1 MSDFKTKRASLE
13 AYLREQVIG
22 PGAGRNRVV
31 RTNKDTDFSFLN
43 QNYSGNS
50 EEALRVVPCIYY
62 SSGILFPNKGKRKN
76 EDRNTDEIL
85 KESYVNAEDETYV
98 NADEETDEINNLE
111 ERKLSEGDNGIQ
123 MDQMF
128 PKVMGLTFCM
138 KTDNLKKE
146 GFEILLSGRHYKRV
160 TDDDVRNFGVR
171 IELCKEDFV
180 KVLTTITGDFGN
192 LGTYFK
198 IEEKGIFSFIK
209 QHSNYPVINLVDSS
223 GAPILNSQ
231 GKQKQRVENILNHA
245 SSQLGI
251 QFYHEHLILFP
262 PDFGQKGVVTVD
274 SLFKYISNQL
284 LKFCVDSNEREIF
297 YAASQQLEKYQ
308 NILSHLSDAHEIV
321 TGRYGVWEAKTK
333 TKKIKVSSL
342 ELGDSIKKVFVS
354 DKLYEANFI
363 DEENN
368 AISTLL
374 DLIKVDLNEA
384 QKAALSINLQ
394 LSKDT
399 RANNDLIYCKIQV
412 LNSSSDFIETDQGYF
427 SMATEGV
434 NERSFFGVE
443 CKVISNNLEAYN
455 ERSVDTAVD
464 DNEGAA
470 IRFLYREMKDY
481 GIGHG
486 CSVSWGDGFVKT
498 EYMPF
503 CDTPDVDP
511 TPRDTS
517 KNPVDGNAPEFFNN
531 AKVQQIKYLSTLSD
545 ASDLEIIEGL
555 NEFVEAYNK
564 WILIKQTFVNG
575 LFKTNEKE
583 IANAELAKCKQDYE
597 RLKHNVEKYLK
608 DGSDNLRKFRLMN
621 TSMFI
626 QMWHGK
632 YADKDVVKYLI
643 KEKEFTGF
651 NAIFYKV
658 KCNDDIFKTGV
669 SAGWRAFQLAF
680 ILLNLDGIFDDVHT
694 NEKRNDLVDLVW
706 FPTGGGKTEA
716 YLGLIALTILHR
728 RMDHCVTG
736 GGTAAIMR
744 YTLRL
749 LTLQQF
755 QRASK
760 LIIALEIMRR
770 GSVSFGQQLGDEPIR
785 IGLYVGDNQL
795 PNKTADLIDEFKKLN
810 ENKSSKIPFDKC
822 VCCGEPIK
830 GLATILPERDNN
842 YNHDIGRLEC
852 SNSKCA
858 MKKPTVFQEGSRPDM
873 GVFPFLLSDEAI
885 YHHPPA
891 LLFGTVDKFAQLAHK
906 IDNTDGGRKNDSRRL
921 FGRGNWENYKPKQG
935 YLPPDLI
942 IQDELHLL
950 LGPLGTGVALFES
963 AFEQLC
969 TRTDGTKPK
978 VISSTATTRNTR
990 LQIEALFNKNVSIF
1004 PKPGIDC
1011 DDSFFGIY
1019 ERVYKEE
1026 YKKGYKYTS
1035 KRRYIGILPTG
1046 RTHVWMQM
1054 RIDALCLAHRALF
1067 ELEHHKSDTITPNFT
1082 NELVRA
1088 QNYYHTVVS
1097 YFNSVKEV
1105 GRTQAQVQTY
1115 ILKETRK
1122 VLNRSMRSQKLLKS
1136 IYAFKEELVEAELT
1150 GRLTGEEVKESLSR
1164 VESNWCPNRFPI
1176 YKVDENGDYIL
1187 KDTGDKIIERRYN
1200 IVPEFVVATN
1210 MISVGLDVS
1219 RFNTIVMNSMP
1230 RNTAEYIQASSRV
1243 ARNDLGIV
1251 LTIHHPFRARDLS
1264 HYEKF
1269 IEFHEKMYSYVEPI
1283 SITPF
1288 TKKAVDKFMPLYIA
1302 TIVRHFCDG
1311 FANRKTANNITQ
1323 TDVVP
1328 IVHRCVAYF
1337 EFRQKRIVDHPV
1349 KAIREL
1355 LSESDLNYI
1364 NKWVELA
1371 INSWLFGKDKASTDN
1386 LELVFK
1392 NANVGRADGEADLYS
1407 PLNNL
1412 NIKEHQQKWQVA
1424 MSLRN
1429 IEPTAVIHINQF

>member
-1 MSDFKTKRASLE
+1 MPFIMSDVKTKRASLE
-13 AYLREQVIG
+13 KYLREQVIG

-31 RTNKDTDFSFLN
+31 RTNKNIDFSFLN
-43 QNYSGNS
+43 QSNYYNN
-50 EEALRVVPCIYY
+50 EEALTVVPGVYY
-62 SSGILFPNKGKRKN
+62 SSGILFPNKGRKEAPN
-76 EDRNTDEIL
+76 ETPNNSIDEADYNAISEIDDDTDDN
-85 KESYVNAEDETYV
+85 NA
-98 NADEETDEINNLE
+98 LE
-111 ERKLSEGDNGIQ
+111 ERNLFENVDGLQ
-123 MDQMF
+123 MNQMF
-128 PKVMGLTFCM
+128 PNTMGLTFCM
-138 KTDNLKKE
+138 KADNLMEE
-146 GFEILLSGRHYKRV
+146 GFEIVLSGRNYTRV
-160 TDDDVRNFGVR
+160 PDNDIGNFGVHM
-171 IELCKEDFV
+171 ELSKDEFIV
-180 KVLTTITGDFGN
+180 VLNTALGDFGN
-192 LGTYFK
+192 LGSFFK
-198 IEEKGIFSFIK
+198 IEEIGTICFLK
-209 QHSNYPVINLVDSS
+209 QYLNYPVINVLDNE
-223 GAPILNSQ
+223 GRPILNAQ
-231 GKQKQRVENILNHA
+231 GKPKQRVENIINLV
-245 SSQLGI
+245 SSKLGG
-251 QFYHEHLILFP
+251 QFYQDNLSLFP
-262 PDFGQKGVVTVD
+262 PGWGKSGVVTID

-284 LKFCVDSNEREIF
+284 LKFCVNPNEREIL

-308 NILSHLSDAHEIV
+308 NIFSHLNDAHEV
-321 TGRYGVWEAKTK
+321 FSGRYGVWEAKTINR
-333 TKKIKVSSL
+333 KIKVIGL
-342 ELGDSIKKVFVS
+342 ELTDSIKKVFIGN
-354 DKLYEANFI
+354 KLEGSNFF
-363 DEENN
+363 DEDNN
-368 AISTLL
+368 SISSLK
-374 DLIKVDLNEA
+374 DLIKVDLNDA
-384 QKAALSINLQ
+384 QKASLSINLQ

-399 RANNDLIYCKIQV
+399 RANNDLVYCKIQV
-412 LNSSSDFIETDQGYF
+412 LNTSSEFIEIDQKYF

-443 CKVISNNLEAYN
+443 CKVVSNLLEAYN
-455 ERSVDTAVD
+455 EKSVDTSVD
-464 DNEGAA
+464 DREGAA

-517 KNPVDGNAPEFFNN
+517 QKPIDGNAPEFLNN

-545 ASDLEIIEGL
+545 ASDQEIIDGL
-555 NEFVEAYNK
+555 TEFVEAYYK
-564 WILIKQTFVNG
+564 WISIKQTYVNG
-575 LFKTNEKE
+575 LVKTNEKE
-583 IANAELAKCKQDYE
+583 IANTELAKCKQDYE
-597 RLKHNVEKYLK
+597 RLKNNVDTYLIG
-608 DGSDNLRKFRLMN
+608 GSDNLKKFRLMN

-632 YADKDVVKYLI
+632 YAGKEDIKVKM
-643 KEKEFTGF
+643 ENDSFSGF
-651 NAIFYKV
+651 NADFYKT
-658 KCNDDIFKTGV
+658 CNDDVFQKNIP
-669 SAGWRAFQLAF
+669 SGWRAFQLAF
-680 ILLNLDGIFDDVHT
+680 ILLNLDGILDDNSK
-694 NEKRNDLVDLVW
+694 NEKRNELVDLVW

-716 YLGLIALTILHR
+716 YLGLISLTILHR
-728 RMDHCVTG
+728 RMNHAEKG

-760 LIIALEIMRR
+760 LIIALELMRR
-770 GSVSFGQQLGDEPIR
+770 GHKSFGQELGDEPIR

-795 PNKTADLIDEFKKLN
+795 PNKTTDLINEFKKLN
-810 ENKSSKIPFDKC
+810 ENKSSKVPLDKC
-822 VCCGEPIK
+822 VCCGEPII
-830 GLATILPERDNN
+830 GLETILAERDNN
-842 YNHDIGRLEC
+842 FNHDIGRLEC

-858 MKKPTVFQEGSRPDM
+858 MTIPTFFQEVSRPDM
-873 GVFPFLLSDEAI
+873 GFFPFLLSDEAI

-906 IDNTDGGRKNDSRRL
+906 IDNTDGGRKKDSRRL

-969 TRTDGTKPK
+969 TREDGTKPK

-1011 DDSFFGIY
+1011 DDSFFGMY
-1019 ERVYKEE
+1019 EREYKAE
-1026 YKKGYKYTS
+1026 YKKGFKYAS

-1046 RTHVWMQM
+1046 RTQVWMQM

-1067 ELEHHKSDTITPNFT
+1067 ELEHHKSETINPNFT
-1082 NELVRA
+1082 NELIRA

-1122 VLNRSMRSQKLLKS
+1122 LLNRSMRSQRLLKS
-1136 IYAFKEELVEAELT
+1136 FYAFKEELVEAELT

-1164 VESNWCPNRFPI
+1164 VESNWSANRFPI
-1176 YKVDENGDYIL
+1176 YKVDKNGDFIL
-1187 KDTGDKIIERRYN
+1187 KDNGDKIIERRYN

-1269 IEFHEKMYSYVEPI
+1269 LEFHEKMYSYVEPI

-1288 TKKAVDKFMPLYIA
+1288 TKKAVDKFLPLYVA
-1302 TIVRHFCDG
+1302 TIVRHFCEG
-1311 FANRKTANNITQ
+1311 FANRNTANDISQN
-1323 TDVVP
+1323 DVVN
-1328 IVHRCVAYF
+1328 IINRCMSYF
-1337 EFRQKRIVDHPV
+1337 ILRQIRLAHHPD

-1364 NKWVELA
+1364 SRWIESS
-1371 INSWLFGKDKASTDN
+1371 IQSWLLGKVQASTDD

-1392 NANVGRADGEADLYS
+1392 NANVGRADGEVDLYS

-1412 NIKEHQQKWQVA
+1412 NIKEYQQKWQVA

-1429 IEPTAVIHINQF
+1429 IEPTAVIHINNF

>member
-1 MSDFKTKRASLE
+1 MSDIKTKRASLE

-31 RTNKDTDFSFLN
+31 RTNIDTDFSFLN
-43 QNYSGNS
+43 QNYSGNN
-50 EEALRVVPCIYY
+50 EEALTVVPGVYY
-62 SSGILFPNKGKRKN
+62 SSGILFPNKGKRKK
-76 EDRNTDEIL
+76 EDRNTDEII
-85 KESYVNAEDETYV
+85 KETDINTDDETDV
-98 NADEETDEINNLE
+98 NADEEIDENNNLE
-111 ERKLSEGDNGIQ
+111 ERKLSEDDNGIQ
-123 MDQMF
+123 MDQRF
-128 PKVMGLTFCM
+128 PKTMGLTFCM
-138 KTDNLKKE
+138 KADNLKKE
-146 GFEILLSGRHYKRV
+146 GFEIVLSGRHYKRV
-160 TDDDVRNFGVR
+160 PDDDVKNFGVR
-171 IELCKEDFV
+171 IELPNEDFIE
-180 KVLTTITGDFGN
+180 VLTTIVGDFGN

-198 IEEKGIFSFIK
+198 IEEKGNFSFVK
-209 QHSNYPVINLVDSS
+209 QHTNYPVINLVDSS
-223 GAPILNSQ
+223 NNPILNSQ
-231 GKQKQRVENILNHA
+231 GKQKQRVENILNLA
-245 SSQLGI
+245 SSKLGN
-251 QFYHEHLILFP
+251 QFYQNHLNLFP

-274 SLFKYISNQL
+274 SLLKHIKNQL
-284 LKFCVDSNEREIF
+284 LKFCVDSNERVIL

-308 NILSHLSDAHEIV
+308 NILSHLSDAHKIV
-321 TGRYGVWEAKTK
+321 TGRYGVWEAKTI
-333 TKKIKVSSL
+333 TKKIKVRSL
-342 ELGDSIKKVFVS
+342 ELGNSIKKVFIS
-354 DKLYEANFI
+354 DKLYEANFF
-363 DEENN
+363 DEGNN
-368 AISTLL
+368 VISTLL
-374 DLIKVDLNEA
+374 DLIKVDLNDGE
-384 QKAALSINLQ
+384 KAALSINLQ

-399 RANNDLIYCKIQV
+399 RVNNDLVYCKIQV
-412 LNSSSDFIETDQGYF
+412 LNSSSDFIETDQRYF

-434 NERSFFGVE
+434 NERSFFGLE
-443 CKVISNNLEAYN
+443 CKVHSNVLEAYN
-455 ERSVDTAVD
+455 ERSLDTAVD
-464 DNEGAA
+464 DSEGAA

-517 KNPVDGNAPEFFNN
+517 QKQVDGNAPEFLNN

-545 ASDLEIIEGL
+545 ASDQVIIDGL
-555 NEFVEAYNK
+555 KEFVEAYNK
-564 WILIKQTFVNG
+564 WISIKQTYVNE
-575 LFKTNEKE
+575 LIKTSEKE
-583 IANAELAKCKQDYE
+583 IANTELAKCRHDYE
-597 RLKHNVEKYLK
+597 RLKNNVDTYLIE
-608 DGSDNLRKFRLMN
+608 GSDNLKKFRLMN

-632 YADKDVVKYLI
+632 YAGKEDIKVKMEKDS
-643 KEKEFTGF
+643 FCGF
-651 NAIFYKV
+651 DADFYKT
-658 KCNDDIFKTGV
+658 CNDDIFQKNIP
-669 SAGWRAFQLAF
+669 SGWRAFQLAF
-680 ILLNLDGIFDDVHT
+680 ILLNLDGIFDDNSK
-694 NEKRNDLVDLVW
+694 NEKRNELVDLVW

-716 YLGLIALTILHR
+716 YLGLISLTILHR
-728 RMDHCVTG
+728 RMNYAEKG

-760 LIIALEIMRR
+760 LIIALELMRR
-770 GSVSFGQQLGDEPIR
+770 GHRSFGQELGDEPIR

-795 PNKTADLIDEFKKLN
+795 PNKTANLIDEFKKLN
-810 ENKSSKIPFDKC
+810 EKKSSKVPFDKC
-822 VCCGEPIK
+822 VCCGEPII
-830 GLATILPERDNN
+830 GLDTTLAERNN
-842 YNHDIGRLEC
+842 NFNHDIGRLEC

-858 MKKPTVFQEGSRPDM
+858 MKIPTVFQEVSRPDM
-873 GVFPFLLSDEAI
+873 GFFPFLLSDEAI

-906 IDNTDGGRKNDSRRL
+906 IDSTDEGRKKDSRRL
-921 FGRGNWENYKPKQG
+921 FGRGNWENYKPNQG

-1011 DDSFFGIY
+1011 DDSFFGMY
-1019 ERVYKEE
+1019 EREYKAEF
-1026 YKKGYKYTS
+1026 KKGYKYTS

-1046 RTHVWMQM
+1046 RTQVWMQM

-1067 ELEHHKSDTITPNFT
+1067 ELEHHKSDTITPNYT
-1082 NELVRA
+1082 NELARA

-1164 VESNWCPNRFPI
+1164 VESNWSTNRFPI
-1176 YKVDENGDYIL
+1176 YKVDENGNFIL
-1187 KDTGDKIIERRYN
+1187 KDNGDKIIERRYN

-1210 MISVGLDVS
+1210 MISVGLDVG

-1288 TKKAVDKFMPLYIA
+1288 TKKAVDKFMPLYVA
-1302 TIVRHFCDG
+1302 TIVRHFCEG
-1311 FANRKTANNITQ
+1311 FANRNTANDITQ
-1323 TDVVP
+1323 NDVVN
-1328 IVHRCVAYF
+1328 IINRCISYF
-1337 EFRQKRIVDHPV
+1337 ISRQIRLANHPD

-1355 LSESDLNYI
+1355 LSGSDLNYI
-1364 NKWVELA
+1364 RRWIESS
-1371 INSWLFGKDKASTDN
+1371 INDWLLGKNKASTDD

-1392 NANVGRADGEADLYS
+1392 NANLGRADGEADLYS

-1412 NIKEHQQKWQVA
+1412 NIKEYQQKWQVA

>member
-1 MSDFKTKRASLE
+1 MSDIKTKTASLE
-13 AYLREQVIG
+13 TYLREQVIG
-22 PGAGRNRVV
+22 PGAGRNRVI
-31 RTNKDTDFSFLN
+31 RTNKDRDLSFLN
-43 QNYSGNS
+43 QNYYFNS
-50 EEALRVVPCIYY
+50 EEVLTVVPGVYY
-62 SSGILFPNKGKRKN
+62 SSGILFPNKGKRKK
-76 EDRNTDEIL
+76 EEKNTGENL
-85 KESYVNAEDETYV
+85 KENDENNEDETFV
-98 NADEETDEINNLE
+98 NADEENDENNNLE
-111 ERKLSEGDNGIQ
+111 ERKLSEVEYGIQ
-123 MDQMF
+123 LDQMF
-128 PKVMGLTFCM
+128 PKAMGLTFCM
-138 KTDNLKKE
+138 KAENLKKE
-146 GFEILLSGRHYKRV
+146 GFEIELSGRHYKRV
-160 TDDDVRNFGVR
+160 PDDDVKNFGVR
-171 IELCKEDFV
+171 LELSNEDFIE
-180 KVLTTITGDFGN
+180 VLDTAVGDFGN
-192 LGTYFK
+192 LANYFK
-198 IEEKGIFSFIK
+198 LEEKGIISFVK
-209 QHSNYPVINLVDSS
+209 QYSNYPVINLVDSS
-223 GAPILNSQ
+223 GNPILDSQ
-231 GKQKQRVENILNHA
+231 GKQKKRVENILNLA
-245 SSQLGI
+245 SSKLGN
-251 QFYHEHLILFP
+251 QFYENHLNLFP
-262 PDFGQKGVVTVD
+262 PDFGQKGVITVD
-274 SLFKYISNQL
+274 SLFKHISNQL
-284 LKFCVDSNEREIF
+284 LKFCVDSNERVIL
-297 YAASQQLEKYQ
+297 YAASQQLERYQ

-321 TGRYGVWEAKTK
+321 TGRYGVWEAKTI
-333 TKKIKVSSL
+333 TKKIKVRNL
-342 ELGDSIKKVFVS
+342 ELGDSIKKVFIS
-354 DKLYEANFI
+354 DKLHEATFS
-363 DEENN
+363 DEKNN
-368 AISTLL
+368 AFPTLL
-374 DLIKVDLNEA
+374 DLIKVDLNDGE
-384 QKAALSINLQ
+384 KAALSINLQ

-399 RANNDLIYCKIQV
+399 RVNNNFVYCKIQV
-412 LNSSSDFIETDQGYF
+412 LNSSSDFIETNKNYF

-434 NERSFFGVE
+434 NERSFFGIE
-443 CKVISNNLEAYN
+443 CKVNSNILEAYN
-455 ERSVDTAVD
+455 ERILDTAID
-464 DNEGAA
+464 DSEGAA

-486 CSVSWGDGFVKT
+486 CSVSWGNGFVKT

-517 KNPVDGNAPEFFNN
+517 QEQFNGKAPEFLNN

-545 ASDLEIIEGL
+545 ASDQVIIDGL
-555 NEFVEAYNK
+555 KEFVEAYNK
-564 WILIKQTFVNG
+564 WIFIKQTYVNG
-575 LFKTNEKE
+575 LINSNEKH
-583 IANAELAKCKQDYE
+583 IANAELAKCRDDYE
-597 RLKHNVEKYLK
+597 RLKNNVDKYLVE
-608 DGSDNLRKFRLMN
+608 GSDNLKKFRLMN

-632 YADKDVVKYLI
+632 YAGKEEI
-643 KEKEFTGF
+643 KIKMENDSFCGF
-651 NAIFYKV
+651 DADFYKT
-658 KCNDDIFKTGV
+658 CNDDIFQKNIP
-669 SAGWRAFQLAF
+669 SGWRAFQLAF
-680 ILLNLDGIFDDVHT
+680 ILLNLDGIFDDNSK
-694 NEKRNDLVDLVW
+694 NEKRNELVDLVW

-716 YLGLIALTILHR
+716 YLGLISLTILHR
-728 RMDHCVTG
+728 RMNYAEKG

-760 LIIALEIMRR
+760 LIVALELMRR
-770 GSVSFGQQLGDEPIR
+770 GHKSFGQELGDEPIR

-795 PNKTADLIDEFKKLN
+795 PNKTSDLIDEFKKLN

-822 VCCGEPIK
+822 VCCGEPII
-830 GLATILPERDNN
+830 GLETILAERNNN

-852 SNSKCA
+852 SNNKCS
-858 MKKPTVFQEGSRPDM
+858 MKIPNVFQEVSRPDM
-873 GVFPFLLSDEAI
+873 GFFPFLLSDEAI

-906 IDNTDGGRKNDSRRL
+906 IDNTDGGRKKDSRRL
-921 FGRGNWENYKPKQG
+921 FGRGNWENYKPYEG

-969 TRTDGTKPK
+969 TREDGTKPK

-1011 DDSFFGIY
+1011 DDSFFGMY
-1019 ERVYKEE
+1019 ERE
-1026 YKKGYKYTS
+1026 YKAEFKNGYKYTS

-1046 RTHVWMQM
+1046 RTQVWMQM

-1082 NELVRA
+1082 NELSIA

-1122 VLNRSMRSQKLLKS
+1122 VLNRSMRSQKMLKS
-1136 IYAFKEELVEAELT
+1136 IFAFKEELVEAELT
-1150 GRLTGEEVKESLSR
+1150 GRLTGEEVKDSLSR
-1164 VESNWCPNRFPI
+1164 VERNWSSDRFPI
-1176 YKVDENGDYIL
+1176 YKVDENGDFIL
-1187 KDTGDKIIERRYN
+1187 NDNGDKIIERKYN
-1200 IVPEFVVATN
+1200 VVPEFVVATN

-1243 ARNDLGIV
+1243 ARNDLGLV

-1288 TKKAVDKFMPLYIA
+1288 TKKAVDKFMPLYVA
-1302 TIVRHFCDG
+1302 TIVRHFCTG
-1311 FANRKTANNITQ
+1311 FANRNTANDITQ
-1323 TDVVP
+1323 TD
-1328 IVHRCVAYF
+1328 IVNIINRCMSYF
-1337 EFRQKRIVDHPV
+1337 ISRQIRLSNHPD

-1355 LSESDLNYI
+1355 LSETDLNYI
-1364 NKWVELA
+1364 SRWIESS
-1371 INSWLFGKDKASTDN
+1371 INNWFLGKDRASSDG

-1392 NANVGRADGEADLYS
+1392 NANAGRADGEADLYS

-1412 NIKEHQQKWQVA
+1412 NIKDYQQKWQVA